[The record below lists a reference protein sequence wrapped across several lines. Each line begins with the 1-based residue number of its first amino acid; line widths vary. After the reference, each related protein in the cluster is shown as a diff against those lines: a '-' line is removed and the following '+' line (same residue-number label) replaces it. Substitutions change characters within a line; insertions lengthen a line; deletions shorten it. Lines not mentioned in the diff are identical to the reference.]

1 MNELRKETK
10 AALPPSDIPVW
21 IPVAARY
28 LKATKEVDFAVCSE
42 DRRRRKPEGFA
53 PIFGMNIVV
62 LLSLVGVA
70 ACSTSLIGA
79 DRARDVDLKYTY
91 VNDEGKEVRV
101 KVEAERLGLSL
112 RRQPD
117 SELDVEKEVISDGE
131 EASDDAASARRVAA
145 VPAAKASA
153 VPPRYAQAE
162 TAPRTRLV
170 QKASRRQET
179 RFVQVGA
186 VPAPQP
192 EVKTRFVQAP
202 APQPQV
208 ETRFVQVEAAPAPRR
223 EVETRFVQVEAVPS
237 FYEAET
243 RFVQVEAVPAP
254 RREVET
260 RFVHVPV
267 SQPEVE
273 TRFVQVEAAPLP
285 PSFVQVQAVAAPR
298 REVETRF
305 IQVGAASQGASY
317 SAGRRGRR
325 PALRGRFSHSSADD
339 SAEK

>member
-1 MNELRKETK
+1 MKFL
-10 AALPPSDIPVW
+10 
-21 IPVAARY
+21 
-28 LKATKEVDFAVCSE
+28 
-42 DRRRRKPEGFA
+42 
-53 PIFGMNIVV
+53 V
-62 LLSLVGVA
+62 LLALVGVA
-70 ACSTSLIGA
+70 SCRTSLIGA

-101 KVEAERLGLSL
+101 KVEAGRLGLSL

-145 VPAAKASA
+145 GPAAKAPA

-162 TAPRTRLV
+162 AAPRTRLV
-170 QKASRRQET
+170 QKAPRRQET

-202 APQPQV
+202 AAQPQV
-208 ETRFVQVEAAPAPRR
+208 EP
-223 EVETRFVQVEAVPS
+223 
-237 FYEAET
+237 

-267 SQPEVE
+267 PQPEVE
-273 TRFVQVEAAPLP
+273 TRFVQVEAVP
-285 PSFVQVQAVAAPR
+285 APR

-305 IQVGAASQGASY
+305 VQVEAVPAPRREVETRFVQVEAVPSLYEAETRFVQAGAIPAPRREVETRLVHVPAPQPEVETRFIQVEAAPAPPSFVQVQPQVAGY

-325 PALRGRFSHSSADD
+325 PALRGRFYSSDD
-339 SAEK
+339 NSAEK